1 MATVSVYLQQATDM
15 ADHVLY
21 GVVNAVSGN
30 IVTVNNASA
39 TSPKTGTNNWGGSI
53 TNATGPFEGAVGKV
67 VRRYTGY
74 DWNTRSDGKQR
85 PYALATNVGTI
96 QSVSN
101 SNNSFTSTGISG
113 TWAIDDV
120 WAIDYHSPYSFGKY
134 AGIDKYGPIAN
145 TADEN
150 KASIDAGTS
159 SSLLPRDASRPMFFS
174 TAPIAGAID
183 GEGNSVSY
191 QYGKFLRNG
200 EQDIDPL
207 TTKWELKCDT
217 LSRNYANSAVPLP
230 MPSIG
235 KGDQYNNMLL
245 DIGMRQ
251 ETINMSGTL
260 VDRGAPTASNPRLQT
275 LFDIIRTQHGPSM
288 DIGEVDQGAE
298 GKVQNPSN
306 PLTYLRLIIGS
317 GYEPS
322 DYQESTGVGA
332 GSTTQ
337 NPTYDVNTNLIVRDR
352 NYAPGGPR
360 TPAALGSQRTEKAYR
375 GLVTQFSA
383 TIMGG
388 KPDIWTWQMTFNVV
402 KNEHDWTLHAP

>member
-1 MATVSVYLQQATDM
+1 MSIVSVYLQQATDS

-30 IVTVNNASA
+30 TVTVTKGENY
-39 TSPKTGTNNWGGSI
+39 GGSI
-53 TNATGPFEGAVGKV
+53 TNATGPFTGAEGKV
-67 VRRYTGY
+67 VRRYTSD
-74 DWNTRSDGKQR
+74 DWNTRGDGKQR
-85 PYALATNVGTI
+85 PYAVAVNVGTI
-96 QSVSN
+96 AAAPSGVTN
-101 SNNSFTSTGISG
+101 SGNSFTSTGISG
-113 TWAIDDV
+113 TWAIGDV

-134 AGIDKYGPIAN
+134 AARDKYGPIAK

-159 SSLLPRDASRPMFFS
+159 PSLLPRDEPRPMFFS
-174 TAPIAGAID
+174 TEPMAGAVD
-183 GEGNSVSY
+183 GKGTSVNY

-217 LSRNYANSAVPLP
+217 LGRTYNNAAVPLP

-251 ETINMSGTL
+251 EVINMSGTL

-298 GKVQNPSN
+298 GNVQNPSN
-306 PLTYLRLIIGS
+306 PLTYLRLTIGS